1 MTESASEAN
10 LTVAAIIL
18 IAAIVC
24 VGTPLVRSLMI
35 RQAWRACCT
44 DQGGAVKGSRC
55 EFYKDGEVEKS
66 LDKDALITEKH
77 TCIQLD
83 ENKED

>member
-1 MTESASEAN
+1 MKESASEAN

-24 VGTPLVRSLMI
+24 FGTPLVRSLMI

-44 DQGGAVKGSRC
+44 DQGGAVKGTKC
-55 EFYKDGEVEKS
+55 EFYKDGKVVQT
-66 LDKDALITEKH
+66 LDKEKLITSKH
-77 TCIQLD
+77 TCIQI
-83 ENKED
+83 KEV